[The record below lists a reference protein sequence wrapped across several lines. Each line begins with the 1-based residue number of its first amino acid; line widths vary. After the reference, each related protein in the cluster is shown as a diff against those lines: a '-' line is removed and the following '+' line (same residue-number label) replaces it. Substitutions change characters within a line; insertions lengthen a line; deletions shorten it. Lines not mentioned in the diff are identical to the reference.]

1 LILAVL
7 DWPTVAQL
15 TANGVINGTFYGLLG
30 VGFALILGVTGRFHY
45 AYGFIYTLT
54 AYMAFPLHARADWP
68 LLPAVAAALILTTL
82 LGVGT
87 ERLVYRPLAAHAGAT
102 ALLAIFVA
110 SLGIG
115 IAGENLVR
123 LFWSSASQALTG
135 INQKPIIWGGDNV
148 RAIFLNL
155 DLYQVLMSIFLV
167 VLLNLLMRYT
177 PLGRAIKATRS
188 NPEMATI
195 IGINPNTIYLV
206 CFAVGTF
213 LAGVAAFWRGI
224 KFTVAPDMGFTP
236 VIFAFVVAFLAGTAR
251 SPIRVFLTGLF
262 VSFVEQYSSI
272 WLSAR
277 WTQTAVFVIL
287 LVYLVSLSVDV
298 KRLRARFN
306 LTGALA
312 RG

>member
-1 LILAVL
+1 LILAVF
-7 DWPTVAQL
+7 DVPTVVQL
-15 TANGVINGTFYGLLG
+15 TANAVINGTFYGLLG

-45 AYGFIYTLT
+45 AYGFLYALT
-54 AYMAFPLHARADWP
+54 AYLIFTLHARADWP
-68 LLPAVAAALILTTL
+68 LLPAVFVGLLLTTV
-82 LGVGT
+82 LGVAT
-87 ERLVYRPLAAHAGAT
+87 ERVVYRPLAAHAGAT

-115 IAGENLVR
+115 IAGENLIR

-135 INQKPIIWGGDNV
+135 INQKPITWGD
-148 RAIFLNL
+148 AIFLNL
-155 DLYQVLMSIFLV
+155 DLYQVLCSIALV
-167 VLLNLLMRYT
+167 AVLSLLMRYT

-195 IGINPNTIYLV
+195 IGIDPNMIYLV

-224 KFTVAPDMGFTP
+224 KFTVSPDMGFTP
-236 VIFAFVVAFLAGTAR
+236 VIFAFVVAFLAGTAS

-287 LVYLVSLSVDV
+287 LVYLISLSIDV
-298 KRLRARFN
+298 KALRARFR
-306 LTGALA
+306 LSAAVA